1 MNHQTKNKEAP
12 GSAHGGLG
20 EELPLQVSTSQAHP
34 SSTWTRSELERRA
47 LVEAGGVAVCTLR
60 RGKDESLRQWS
71 IAEGRF
77 LRIDR
82 QTRWG
87 NPFKIQDSRPGNDR
101 DAVCVTYWDYLRS
114 TPSLLAQLPDL
125 RGKLL
130 ACWCHPKRCHGHE
143 LIRMLVLRKMI
154 PDQPLPPLARDDR
167 PRPTQ
172 RELLQEVR
180 RAIRKAGGRVLCW
193 ENGRILFATKG
204 AVHE

>member
-1 MNHQTKNKEAP
+1 MNHQTKTKEAP
-12 GSAHGGLG
+12 GVEHGGLR
-20 EELPLQVSTSQAHP
+20 EELPFQVSANQGHP
-34 SSTWTRSELERRA
+34 SSPWTTEEMYRRHIVLDGSTA
-47 LVEAGGVAVCTLR
+47 LCSLRKGVDENLR
-60 RGKDESLRQWS
+60 RWAT
-71 IAEGRF
+71 IEGRF

-82 QTRWG
+82 QTVWG
-87 NPFKIQDSRPGNDR
+87 NPFPIRDGCPGNDR
-101 DAVCVTYWDYLRS
+101 DAVCVKYWDHLGT
-114 TPSLLAQLPDL
+114 TPSLLARLPDL
-125 RGKLL
+125 RGKVL

-143 LIRMLVLRKMI
+143 ILRMMLLRKLI

-172 RELLQEVR
+172 RELLQDVR